1 MNINLEILKGMG
13 NCSYFFLNPLICI
26 IIFCIK
32 NNMEF
37 KNVVQFLNDF
47 GKELAD
53 KYQRK
58 LVNDDAVSSGKLLN
72 SIKYIFKKN
81 NTSFEISMEMA
92 EYWKYVEN
100 GRKSGKFPPISAI
113 RESAKATPVMPRP
126 YNGKLPTENQLAFL
140 ISRSIAKKGIR
151 PKPIFKDSIDDLM
164 QYLENGLEDAFT
176 KDVEAEMDKITVLL
190 TTFE

>member
-1 MNINLEILKGMG
+1 
-13 NCSYFFLNPLICI
+13 
-26 IIFCIK
+26 
-32 NNMEF
+32 MEF
-37 KNVVQFLNDF
+37 TNVVQFLNDF

-58 LVNDDAVSSGKLLN
+58 LVNDDSVASGKLLN

-92 EYWKYVEN
+92 EYWKYVED

-113 RESAKATPVMPRP
+113 REWVKVKPVIPRP

-140 ISRSIAKKGIR
+140 ISRSISKKGIR
-151 PKPIFKDSIDDLM
+151 PKPIFDDSLDDVM
-164 QYLENGLEDAFT
+164 RDFENGLEDAFT
-176 KDVEAEMDKITVLL
+176 KDVENEMDKITVLL
-190 TTFE
+190 TTNK

>member
-1 MNINLEILKGMG
+1 
-13 NCSYFFLNPLICI
+13 
-26 IIFCIK
+26 
-32 NNMEF
+32 MEF
-37 KNVVQFLNDF
+37 TNVVQFLNDF

-53 KYQRK
+53 KYKRN
-58 LVNDDAVSSGKLLN
+58 LVNDDAIDTSKLLN
-72 SIKYIFKKN
+72 SIKYIFNKN

-113 RESAKATPVMPRP
+113 REWVKVKSVMPRP

-140 ISRSIAKKGIR
+140 ISRSIAKNGIR
-151 PKPIFKDSIDDLM
+151 PRPIFNDSLDDVM
-164 QYLENGLEDAFT
+164 RDFENGLEDAFT
-176 KDVEAEMDKITVLL
+176 KDVENEMDKITVLL

>member
-1 MNINLEILKGMG
+1 
-13 NCSYFFLNPLICI
+13 
-26 IIFCIK
+26 
-32 NNMEF
+32 MEF
-37 KNVVQFLNDF
+37 TNVIKFLNDF
-47 GKELAD
+47 GNELAD
-53 KYQRK
+53 KYQRN
-58 LVNDDAVSSGKLLN
+58 LVNDDAIDTSKLLN
-72 SIKYIFKKN
+72 SIRYIFKNN

-113 RESAKATPVMPRP
+113 REWVKVKPVMPRP

-140 ISRSIAKKGIR
+140 IARSISKNGIR
-151 PKPIFKDSIDDLM
+151 PRPIFKDSIDDLM

>member
-1 MNINLEILKGMG
+1 
-13 NCSYFFLNPLICI
+13 
-26 IIFCIK
+26 
-32 NNMEF
+32 MEF
-37 KNVVQFLNDF
+37 TNVIQFLNDF

-53 KYQRK
+53 KNKRN
-58 LVNDDAVSSGKLLN
+58 LVNDDAVASGKLLN
-72 SIKYIFKKN
+72 SIRYIFNKN

-113 RESAKATPVMPRP
+113 REWVNVKRVIPRP

-140 ISRSIAKKGIR
+140 IARSISKNGIR
-151 PKPIFKDSIDDLM
+151 PKPIFNDTLDDAM
-164 QYLENGLEDAFT
+164 NDFENGLEDAFT
-176 KDVEAEMDKITVLL
+176 KDIENEMDKITVLL

>member
-1 MNINLEILKGMG
+1 
-13 NCSYFFLNPLICI
+13 
-26 IIFCIK
+26 
-32 NNMEF
+32 MEF
-37 KNVVQFLNDF
+37 TNVVQFLNDF

-58 LVNDDAVSSGKLLN
+58 LVNDDSVASGKLLN

-100 GRKSGKFPPISAI
+100 GRKRGKFPPISAI
-113 RESAKATPVMPRP
+113 MEWVKVKPVIPRP

-140 ISRSIAKKGIR
+140 ISRSISKKGIR
-151 PKPIFKDSIDDLM
+151 QRPIFDDSLDDVM
-164 QYLENGLEDAFT
+164 RDFENGLEDAFT
-176 KDVEAEMDKITVLL
+176 KDVENEMDKITVLL

>member
-1 MNINLEILKGMG
+1 
-13 NCSYFFLNPLICI
+13 
-26 IIFCIK
+26 
-32 NNMEF
+32 MEF
-37 KNVVQFLNDF
+37 TNVVQFLNDF

-53 KYQRK
+53 KYKRN
-58 LVNDDAVSSGKLLN
+58 LVNDDAIDTSKLLN
-72 SIKYIFKKN
+72 SIKYIFNNN

-92 EYWKYVEN
+92 EYWKYVES

-113 RESAKATPVMPRP
+113 REWVKVKPVIPRP

-140 ISRSIAKKGIR
+140 IARSISKKGIR
-151 PKPIFKDSIDDLM
+151 PRPIFNDTLDNVMRDF
-164 QYLENGLEDAFT
+164 ENGLEDAFT

>member
-1 MNINLEILKGMG
+1 
-13 NCSYFFLNPLICI
+13 
-26 IIFCIK
+26 
-32 NNMEF
+32 MEF
-37 KNVVQFLNDF
+37 TNVVQFLNDF

-58 LVNDDAVSSGKLLN
+58 IVNDDAVSSGKLLN
-72 SIKYIFKKN
+72 SIRYIFNKN

-113 RESAKATPVMPRP
+113 REWVSVKKVMPRP

-140 ISRSIAKKGIR
+140 IARSISKNGIR
-151 PKPIFKDSIDDLM
+151 PKPIFNDTLDNAMNDF
-164 QYLENGLEDAFT
+164 ENGLEDAFT
-176 KDVEAEMDKITVLL
+176 KDIENEMDKITVLL

>member
-1 MNINLEILKGMG
+1 
-13 NCSYFFLNPLICI
+13 
-26 IIFCIK
+26 
-32 NNMEF
+32 MEF

-53 KYQRK
+53 KYKRK
-58 LVNDDAVSSGKLLN
+58 LVNDDAVASGKLLN

-100 GRKSGKFPPISAI
+100 GRKSGAFKKIKDTSKLVSVKKVI
-113 RESAKATPVMPRP
+113 PRP
-126 YNGKLPTENQLAFL
+126 NKGKLPTANNLVG
-140 ISRSIAKKGIR
+140 KGIKPR
-151 PKPIFKDSIDDLM
+151 PFFNDSIDELM
-164 QYLENGLEDAFT
+164 QYLEDGLEAAFT

>member
-1 MNINLEILKGMG
+1 
-13 NCSYFFLNPLICI
+13 
-26 IIFCIK
+26 
-32 NNMEF
+32 MEF
-37 KNVVQFLNDF
+37 TNVVQFLNDF

-53 KYQRK
+53 KYKRN
-58 LVNDDAVSSGKLLN
+58 LVNDDAIDTSKLLN
-72 SIKYIFKKN
+72 SIKYIFNNN

-92 EYWKYVEN
+92 EYWKYVES

-113 RESAKATPVMPRP
+113 REWVKVKPVIPRP

-140 ISRSIAKKGIR
+140 IARSISKKGIR
-151 PKPIFKDSIDDLM
+151 PRPIFNDSLDDVM
-164 QYLENGLEDAFT
+164 RDFENGLEDAFT

>member
-1 MNINLEILKGMG
+1 
-13 NCSYFFLNPLICI
+13 
-26 IIFCIK
+26 
-32 NNMEF
+32 MEF
-37 KNVVQFLNDF
+37 TNVIQFLNDF

-58 LVNDDAVSSGKLLN
+58 IVNDDAVDSGKLLN
-72 SIKYIFKKN
+72 SIRYIFNNN

-113 RESAKATPVMPRP
+113 REWVKVKPVIPRP

-140 ISRSIAKKGIR
+140 IARSIYKNGIR
-151 PKPIFKDSIDDLM
+151 PKPIFNDTLDDVM
-164 QYLENGLEDAFT
+164 KYFENGLEDAFT

>member
-1 MNINLEILKGMG
+1 
-13 NCSYFFLNPLICI
+13 
-26 IIFCIK
+26 
-32 NNMEF
+32 MEF
-37 KNVVQFLNDF
+37 TNVVQFLNDF

-53 KYQRK
+53 KYKRN
-58 LVNDDAVSSGKLLN
+58 LVNDDAIDTSKLLN
-72 SIKYIFKKN
+72 SIKYIFNNN

-113 RESAKATPVMPRP
+113 REWVKVKPVIPRP

-151 PKPIFKDSIDDLM
+151 PRPIFNDSLDDVM
-164 QYLENGLEDAFT
+164 RDFENGLEDAFT
-176 KDVEAEMDKITVLL
+176 KDVENEMDKITVLL

>member
-1 MNINLEILKGMG
+1 
-13 NCSYFFLNPLICI
+13 
-26 IIFCIK
+26 
-32 NNMEF
+32 MEF
-37 KNVVQFLNDF
+37 TNVIQFLNDF

-53 KYQRK
+53 KYQRN
-58 LVNDDAVSSGKLLN
+58 LVNDDAVESGKLLN

-100 GRKSGKFPPISAI
+100 GRKRGKFPPISAI
-113 RESAKATPVMPRP
+113 REWIKVKSVIPRP

-140 ISRSIAKKGIR
+140 ISRSISKNGIR
-151 PKPIFKDSIDDLM
+151 PRPIFHDTLDDAM
-164 QYLENGLEDAFT
+164 QYLEDGLEDAFT

-190 TTFE
+190 TTNK

>member
-1 MNINLEILKGMG
+1 
-13 NCSYFFLNPLICI
+13 
-26 IIFCIK
+26 
-32 NNMEF
+32 MEF

-53 KYQRK
+53 KNKRN
-58 LVNDDAVSSGKLLN
+58 LVNDDAVASGKLLN
-72 SIKYIFKKN
+72 SIRYIFNKN

-113 RESAKATPVMPRP
+113 REWVKVKRVIPRP

-140 ISRSIAKKGIR
+140 IARSISKKGIR
-151 PKPIFKDSIDDLM
+151 PRPIFNDSLDDVM
-164 QYLENGLEDAFT
+164 NDFENGLEDAFT
-176 KDVEAEMDKITVLL
+176 KDIENEIDKIMTVLI
-190 TTFE
+190 TKR

>member
-1 MNINLEILKGMG
+1 
-13 NCSYFFLNPLICI
+13 
-26 IIFCIK
+26 
-32 NNMEF
+32 MEF
-37 KNVVQFLNDF
+37 TNVIKFLNDF
-47 GKELAD
+47 GNELAD
-53 KYQRK
+53 KYQRN
-58 LVNDDAVSSGKLLN
+58 LVNDDAIDTSKLLN
-72 SIKYIFKKN
+72 SIRYIFKNN
-81 NTSFEISMEMA
+81 NTSFEISKEMA

-113 RESAKATPVMPRP
+113 REWVKVKPVMPRP

>member
-1 MNINLEILKGMG
+1 
-13 NCSYFFLNPLICI
+13 
-26 IIFCIK
+26 
-32 NNMEF
+32 MEF
-37 KNVVQFLNDF
+37 TNVIQFLNDF

-72 SIKYIFKKN
+72 SIRYIFNNN

-113 RESAKATPVMPRP
+113 REWVKVKRVIPRP

-140 ISRSIAKKGIR
+140 IARSISKKGIR
-151 PKPIFKDSIDDLM
+151 PKPIFNDTLDDAM
-164 QYLENGLEDAFT
+164 NYFENGLEDAFT
-176 KDVEAEMDKITVLL
+176 KDVEAEMDKIMTVLI
-190 TTFE
+190 TKR

>member
-1 MNINLEILKGMG
+1 
-13 NCSYFFLNPLICI
+13 
-26 IIFCIK
+26 
-32 NNMEF
+32 MEF
-37 KNVVQFLNDF
+37 TNVIKFLNDF
-47 GKELAD
+47 GNELAD
-53 KYQRK
+53 KYQRN
-58 LVNDDAVSSGKLLN
+58 LVNDDAIDTSKLLN
-72 SIKYIFKKN
+72 SIRYIFKN
-81 NTSFEISMEMA
+81 NSTSFEISMEMA

-113 RESAKATPVMPRP
+113 REWVKVKPVMPRP

-151 PKPIFKDSIDDLM
+151 PRPIFKDSIDELM
-164 QYLENGLEDAFT
+164 QYLEDGLEDAFT

>member
-1 MNINLEILKGMG
+1 
-13 NCSYFFLNPLICI
+13 
-26 IIFCIK
+26 
-32 NNMEF
+32 MEF

-58 LVNDDAVSSGKLLN
+58 IVNDDAVSSGKLLN
-72 SIKYIFKKN
+72 SIKYIFNNN

-113 RESAKATPVMPRP
+113 REWVKVKPVIPRP

-140 ISRSIAKKGIR
+140 IARSISKNGIR
-151 PKPIFKDSIDDLM
+151 PKPIFNDTLDDAM
-164 QYLENGLEDAFT
+164 NYFENGLEDAFT
-176 KDVEAEMDKITVLL
+176 KDVEAEMDKIMTVLI
-190 TTFE
+190 TKR

>member
-72 SIKYIFKKN
+72 SIKFIFKKN

-100 GRKSGKFPPISAI
+100 GRKRGKFPPISAI
-113 RESAKATPVMPRP
+113 REWVKVKPVMPRP

-151 PKPIFKDSIDDLM
+151 PKPIFNDTLDDAM
-164 QYLENGLEDAFT
+164 NDFENGLEDAFT
-176 KDVEAEMDKITVLL
+176 KDIENEMDKITVLL

>member
-1 MNINLEILKGMG
+1 
-13 NCSYFFLNPLICI
+13 
-26 IIFCIK
+26 
-32 NNMEF
+32 MEF
-37 KNVVQFLNDF
+37 TNVVQFLNDF

-53 KYQRK
+53 KYKRN
-58 LVNDDAVSSGKLLN
+58 LVNDDAIDTSKLLN
-72 SIKYIFKKN
+72 SIKYIFNNN

-92 EYWKYVEN
+92 EYWKYVES

-113 RESAKATPVMPRP
+113 REWVRVKPVIPRP

-140 ISRSIAKKGIR
+140 ISRSISKKGIR
-151 PKPIFKDSIDDLM
+151 PKPIFNDSLDDVM
-164 QYLENGLEDAFT
+164 RDFENGLEDAFT